1 MEEDSQPPDRNV
13 QDFLREIELRI
24 LRRKAMRDENKSLND
39 NRAPPSLPTYPTE
52 DENEEDEYEDIA
64 DDDKDSDDDESDD
77 EDNLETEKGVERP
90 KRRKGCPL
98 NVKANCIRYNK
109 DRNQNIL

>member
-1 MEEDSQPPDRNV
+1 MLQV
-13 QDFLREIELRI
+13 Y
-24 LRRKAMRDENKSLND
+24 KWVAVKTCD
-39 NRAPPSLPTYPTE
+39 NE
-52 DENEEDEYEDIA
+52 
-64 DDDKDSDDDESDD
+64 DSDDDESND